1 MANLKLAENWS
12 EHART
17 RFEQG
22 LKDMSLSL
30 APTVVDGIMSYL
42 AALVKWNQAFN
53 LTAVR
58 DPLAMVDKHLLDS
71 LSILPHV
78 GMGDLID
85 IGTGAGLPGVILAL
99 ARPELN
105 VTVLDSNSKKTR
117 FITQFKAASDL
128 KNLTVVTARCEQ
140 HQGQYMQICSRAF
153 ASLQDMVAG
162 TEHLLASN
170 GRWLAMKGHMP
181 EEEIAALAST
191 IRLETA
197 PALRVPFAAEARHL
211 VCLARAETPKPHK

>member
-1 MANLKLAENWS
+1 MASIKLAANWP
-12 EHART
+12 EQART

-30 APTVVDGIMSYL
+30 PPVMVDSILAYL

-71 LSILPHV
+71 LSILPHI
-78 GMGDLID
+78 GDGDLID
-85 IGTGAGLPGVILAL
+85 IGTGAGLPGVILAIV
-99 ARPELN
+99 RPELN

-117 FITQFKAASDL
+117 FITQFKAANSL

-140 HQGQYMQICSRAF
+140 HQGQYLQICSRAF

-162 TEHLLASN
+162 TEQLLASN
-170 GRWLAMKGHMP
+170 GRWLAMKGHIP
-181 EEEIAALAST
+181 EEEIASLAST
-191 IRLETA
+191 IRLEAA

-211 VCLARAETPKPHK
+211 VCLTRADAP

>member
-1 MANLKLAENWS
+1 MASVKLAENWPDL
-12 EHART
+12 ART

-22 LKDMSLSL
+22 LKDMDLNL
-30 APTVVDGIMSYL
+30 APAIVDSILSYL

-71 LSILPHV
+71 LSILPHIDE
-78 GMGDLID
+78 GDLID

-99 ARPELN
+99 VRPELN
-105 VTVLDSNSKKTR
+105 VTVLDSSSKKTR
-117 FITQFKAASDL
+117 FITQFKAANGL
-128 KNLTVVTARCEQ
+128 KNLTIVTARCEQ

-153 ASLQDMVAG
+153 ASLKDMVAG
-162 TEHLLASN
+162 TEHLLAGD

-181 EEEIAALAST
+181 EDEIAALAST

-211 VCLARAETPKPHK
+211 VCLVRAEAR